1 MFRGSM
7 QSDRMSSSGRLP
19 HPYIKA
25 RVRGSRGSKKCALA
39 SLSVGSAATTA
50 AVGQPSSG
58 AAREPWR
65 PVCWDDPTCGLP

>member
-25 RVRGSRGSKKCALA
+25 RVRGSRGSKKMCLG
-39 SLSVGSAATTA
+39 V
-50 AVGQPSSG
+50 
-58 AAREPWR
+58 
-65 PVCWDDPTCGLP
+65 